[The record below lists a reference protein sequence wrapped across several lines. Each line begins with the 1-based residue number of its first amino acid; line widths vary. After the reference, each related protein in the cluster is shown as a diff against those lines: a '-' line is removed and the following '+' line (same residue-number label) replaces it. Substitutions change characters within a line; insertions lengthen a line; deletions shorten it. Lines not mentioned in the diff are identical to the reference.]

1 MAKKQQIILLHGTNK
16 LDANMVN
23 GTQLLAQGEVAIYN
37 AADKK
42 DVELYATNANNELV
56 AFPSKDYTDAKVKE
70 VADLI
75 GNGTGSG
82 SSIIDRL
89 AAVETKA
96 DTNAGDIKTL
106 QAEDKT
112 LTGKIQENATAIGNE
127 ATRAKGVEAEL
138 SGLITSLDGEV
149 AGNTTAIANEV
160 ARATSAETQLTAS
173 IKAITDDYLTS
184 TDKEALQGAINAKV
198 AQADYDVKV
207 KALEDA
213 DAAQVVAIGKKVDTT
228 TYNEGKQELQGAIDA
243 KVAQADYDVK
253 VKALGDEDAR
263 LAGLISGN
271 TQAIAAHTETLG
283 TLGSD
288 VATIKGD
295 YLKSTDK
302 TALQT
307 EIKKAKTE
315 VKLAEGSTGISLTT
329 DTNANGA
336 TVYTLKGENLVD
348 NTAFTALDGKVTT
361 LIGADANKSVRTI
374 ANEELAA
381 QLIPS
386 GATEALDTLQE
397 IAAWIQ
403 EHPEDAA
410 AMNLAISANTQAIAD
425 EVSRATQKEAG
436 LQAAIDLKLNTSA
449 YTADQTA
456 LATRLSGIDEA
467 IASKVAQG
475 DYNAKMKL
483 LDQKDNDLAAGISA
497 NEQAINGLKSDV
509 SGITNTLATKVDK
522 TTYNEDKATLEA
534 SINGK
539 VAQSAYDLKVKALD
553 EKDSALQGEID
564 ALEGVVEGKADTST
578 VDGINK
584 RLGNVEK
591 DYLKKADKTEL
602 QNAIDGKA
610 DSTTV
615 TGISD
620 QLATVKDTYVKQV
633 VVKNAEG
640 EVTQTYTPVNN
651 VLDLTGLIIDG
662 GTY

>member
-16 LDANMVN
+16 LEANLVN
-23 GTQLLAQGEVAIYN
+23 GAQLLAQGEVAIYN

-56 AFPSKDYTDAKVKE
+56 AFPSKDYTDAKIQA

-75 GNGTGSG
+75 GDGTDTG
-82 SSIIDRL
+82 SSIINRL
-89 AAVETKA
+89 TAVEASTSK
-96 DTNAGDIKTL
+96 NAGDIKTL
-106 QAEDKT
+106 QEKDET
-112 LTGKIQENATAIGNE
+112 LTGQIQANGKAIADE
-127 ATRAKGVEAEL
+127 VTRATGAEANLE
-138 SGLITSLDGEV
+138 GLIGALDGKV
-149 AGNTTAIANEV
+149 TANTTAIQNEA

-173 IKAITDDYLTS
+173 IKAITDDYLKS
-184 TDKEALQGAINAKV
+184 ADKTELQGAIDEKV
-198 AQADYDVKV
+198 
-207 KALEDA
+207 ALEDYNKKVEDLEAA
-213 DAAQVVAIGKKVDTT
+213 DEALEEAIGKKVDNGTYTT
-228 TYNEGKQELQGAIDA
+228 DKAALEAAIADKVAKGDYNA
-243 KVAQADYDVK
+243 KVQ
-253 VKALGDEDAR
+253 ALGEEDAR

-315 VKLAEGSTGISLTT
+315 VKLAEDSTGISLTPS
-329 DTNANGA
+329 TNADGA
-336 TVYTLKGENLVD
+336 TVYTLKGENLVN
-348 NTAFTALDGKVTT
+348 NTDFTALEGRVTT
-361 LIGADANKSVRTI
+361 LIGEDANKSVRTI

-386 GATEALDTLQE
+386 GATEALNTLQE

-410 AMNLAISANTQAIAD
+410 AMNEAIAANTKAITD
-425 EVSRATQKEAG
+425 EVSRAKEAESG
-436 LQAAIDLKLNTSA
+436 LQGKIDLKLNTA
-449 YTADQTA
+449 KYNEDQET
-456 LATRLSGIDEA
+456 LSTRLSGIDTA
-467 IASKVAQG
+467 IAGKVAQSAY
-475 DYNAKMKL
+475 DVKVKA
-483 LDQKDNDLAAGISA
+483 LDDKDAELAAGISA

-509 SGITNTLATKVDK
+509 SGITDTLATKVDK
-522 TTYNEDKATLEA
+522 ETYAADKTTLETA
-534 SINGK
+534 IGKK
-539 VAQSAYDLKVKALD
+539 VATSDYNAKMQLLD
-553 EKDSALQGEID
+553 QKDSALQGEID
-564 ALEGVVEGKADTST
+564 ALEGVVEGKANTST
-578 VDGINK
+578 VDGINT

-591 DYLKKADKTEL
+591 DYLKKADKDALETE
-602 QNAIDGKA
+602 IGKKA

-633 VVKNAEG
+633 VVKNAAG